1 MHDINIM
8 DPFQEYGNKGLV
20 IVQKKKTWQKRERP
34 NTGTLRIG
42 SLFAFF
48 KSTGLRLEP

>member
-8 DPFQEYGNKGLV
+8 VPFQEYGNKGLD

-34 NTGTLRIG
+34 KTGALRIG
-42 SLFAFF
+42 
-48 KSTGLRLEP
+48 R